1 MIEKVKKYI
10 KNNSVVLIIVG
21 IGCVFVLFNI
31 IGNCIDEK
39 QLQQMQ
45 PTVNRQMIIDSV
57 NNARRAELI
66 KQRDSLIKDSEK
78 KLISQKNITSKYTN
92 QVSLLKAEVSY
103 FKNKYKE
110 NPTISNCDSIVSSQ
124 TKTILAQDTK
134 IESLGQ
140 EAEEYS
146 RQVYLLKVNSVEKD
160 STISYQRSYM
170 RIKDDELIQAMA
182 LYEKLSERRKIGNAI
197 RNTLIATGATIIFIK
212 SI

>member
-1 MIEKVKKYI
+1 MKEIVKKFI
-10 KNNSVVLIIVG
+10 KDNSIVLIIAFIAG
-21 IGCVFVLFNI
+21 TFVLLNV
-31 IGNCIDEK
+31 IGNCKSRSE
-39 QLQQMQ
+39 LEQMQ
-45 PTVNRQMIIDSV
+45 PTINRQMIVDSV
-57 NNARRAELI
+57 NNATRIELI
-66 KQRDSLIKDSEK
+66 KQRDSLIKESEK
-78 KLISQKNITSKYTN
+78 KLIRQKDITSKYTN
-92 QVSLLKAEVSY
+92 QVSLLKAEVNY

-110 NPTISNCDSIVSSQ
+110 EPTISNCDSIVGSQ
-124 TKTILAQDTK
+124 TETILAQDTV

-146 RQVYLLKVNSVEKD
+146 RQVYLLKVNSVQKD

-170 RIKDDELIQAMA
+170 KLKDDELIQAKV

>member
-1 MIEKVKKYI
+1 MKESVKKFI
-10 KNNSVVLIIVG
+10 KDNAIVLIIVFIAG
-21 IGCVFVLFNI
+21 TFVLLNV
-31 IGNCIDEK
+31 IGNCKSRSE
-39 QLQQMQ
+39 LEQMQ
-45 PTVNRQMIIDSV
+45 PTINRQMIVDSV
-57 NNARRAELI
+57 NNATRIELI
-66 KQRDSLIKDSEK
+66 KQRDSLIKESEK
-78 KLISQKNITSKYTN
+78 KLIRQKDITSKYTN
-92 QVSLLKAEVSY
+92 QVSLLKAEVNY

-110 NPTISNCDSIVSSQ
+110 EPTISNCDSIVGSQ
-124 TKTILAQDTK
+124 TETILAQDTV

-146 RQVYLLKVNSVEKD
+146 RQVYLLKVNSVQKD

-170 RIKDDELIQAMA
+170 KLKDDELIQAKV